1 MTLIIPFPSRLR
13 SGHAR
18 KVAAQLAAAR
28 TRREANHFLNRAIEI
43 HERQLFAAFI
53 QSDKIDQERSAFL
66 CTIHEECRKLGS
78 TWRPEVS
85 EDNRPGGAA

>member
-18 KVAAQLAAAR
+18 KVAVQLATAR

-43 HERQLFAAFI
+43 HERQLFAALI
-53 QSDKIDQERSAFL
+53 HGDKIDQERSAFL
-66 CTIHEECRKLGS
+66 YTIHEECRKLGS
-78 TWRPEVS
+78 TWRPEIP